1 MGVTAAT
8 IESALGELQDL
19 PTPVSSWRVETG
31 EDWANDPAVWVWA
44 MLAEEGVDY
53 EKRSLLRKMVRD
65 LVRRQIE
72 VQGWVY
78 VRFRSAAEEGQLGCT
93 QTCCDRL
100 GS

>member
-8 IESALGELQDL
+8 IESALGGLRDL

-44 MLAEEGVDY
+44 MLAEEDVDF

-65 LVRRQIE
+65 LIRQE
-72 VQGWVY
+72 LEARLWVY
-78 VRFRSAAEEGQLGCT
+78 VRFRSAAEEE
-93 QTCCDRL
+93 R
-100 GS
+100 

>member
-1 MGVTAAT
+1 M
-8 IESALGELQDL
+8 
-19 PTPVSSWRVETG
+19 TPRFG
-31 EDWANDPAVWVWA
+31 YA

-78 VRFRSAAEEGQLGCT
+78 VRFRSAAEEGQ
-93 QTCCDRL
+93 
-100 GS
+100 